1 MVENEQPRSEP
12 DQEPGKTDAG
22 ENEGEGSRSGDA
34 QYRAGVEDHLKH
46 ADVEEEAEE
55 ARRDVEQNP
64 EEFRKAEEE
73 GNRRSAGD
81 LEGDAA
87 GI

>member
-1 MVENEQPRSEP
+1 MADADKPRVEP
-12 DQEPGKTDAG
+12 

-34 QYRAGVEDHLKH
+34 QYRAGVAEHLQK
-46 ADVEEEAEE
+46 ADITKEAEE
-55 ARRDVEQNP
+55 ARKDVEANP

-73 GNRRSAGD
+73 GKRHSAGE

>member
-1 MVENEQPRSEP
+1 MADANQPGNEP
-12 DQEPGKTDAG
+12 

-34 QYRAGVEDHLKH
+34 QYREGVQEHMRR
-46 ADVEEEAEE
+46 ADVEKEAEQ
-55 ARRDVEQNP
+55 ARRDVEANP

-73 GNRRSAGD
+73 GKRRSAGE
-81 LEGDAA
+81 LAGDAE

>member
-1 MVENEQPRSEP
+1 MADTEKPRSEP
-12 DQEPGKTDAG
+12 

-34 QYRAGVEDHLKH
+34 QYRAGVEEHLRRS
-46 ADVEEEAEE
+46 DVEQEAEA

-73 GNRRSAGD
+73 AKRHSAGD
-81 LEGDAA
+81 LPSDAEG
-87 GI
+87 I